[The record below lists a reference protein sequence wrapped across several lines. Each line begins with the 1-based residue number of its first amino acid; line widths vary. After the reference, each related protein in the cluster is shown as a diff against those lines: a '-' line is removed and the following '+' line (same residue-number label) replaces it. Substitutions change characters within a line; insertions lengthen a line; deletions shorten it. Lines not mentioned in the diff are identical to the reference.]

1 MNILLC
7 GMMGCGKTTVATA
20 LQMEL
25 CWLKVDTDTWIEE
38 EYGSIARIFAEHG
51 EAYFRDLETQ
61 AAKRVVML
69 DRCVVAVGGGF
80 VLREENV
87 VPLKKNGKFVY
98 LRARKETLEKRLEG
112 NRSRPMLQ
120 GESLSARLESL
131 LSERSVIYESVA
143 DCVVDVDE
151 KSPAEIADKIV
162 RILQLNKET

>member
-80 VLREENV
+80 VLREENI

-98 LRARKETLEKRLEG
+98 LRARKETLEKRLGFGKNEFFAK
-112 NRSRPMLQ
+112 N
-120 GESLSARLESL
+120 LEKAPCGFSF
-131 LSERSVIYESVA
+131 SGY
-143 DCVVDVDE
+143 
-151 KSPAEIADKIV
+151 
-162 RILQLNKET
+162 ILTCRW